1 MRKFDEFEYF
11 QNYFINLAMSLS
23 MIQEECPPEVFAPM
37 ADAFLSE
44 YRSTLRL
51 FNIEHSF
58 KQQRRESKYR
68 SRLLKK
74 AWRKRIRR
82 EIREE
87 RAVNCLAESEQ
98 SERIN
103 SEAVYAQQVDSADE
117 HLDLPRQIE
126 SDKGSIC
133 LSSS

>member
-87 RAVNCLAESEQ
+87 CAVNCLAESEQ

-103 SEAVYAQQVDSADE
+103 SEAVYAQQVDSTDE

>member
-23 MIQEECPPEVFAPM
+23 MIQEECPPEIFVPM
-37 ADAFLSE
+37 ADAFLRE
-44 YRSTLRL
+44 YKSTLKL
-51 FNIEHSF
+51 FSIEHSF
-58 KQQRRESKYR
+58 KQQKRESKYR
-68 SRLLKK
+68 FRLLKK

-87 RAVNCLAESEQ
+87 GTVNCQAESEP

-117 HLDLPRQIE
+117 HLDLSRQIE

-133 LSSS
+133 LSS